1 MKSIIDLVSKRK
13 AHRFVPREFVF
24 EQLEERG
31 DAFFGGEFRERKN
44 ERAADVVAFVLTG
57 EEGVAKAH

>member
-1 MKSIIDLVSKRK
+1 M
-13 AHRFVPREFVF
+13 PREFVF

-31 DAFFGGEFRERKN
+31 DAFFGGEFGERKN